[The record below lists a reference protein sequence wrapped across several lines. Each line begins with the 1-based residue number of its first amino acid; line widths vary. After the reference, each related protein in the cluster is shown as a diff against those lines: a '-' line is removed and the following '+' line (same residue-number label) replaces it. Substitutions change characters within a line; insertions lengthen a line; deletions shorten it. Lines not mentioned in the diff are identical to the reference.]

1 MIALDRAA
9 AYTRIREIV
18 DGKAAGDA
26 DKLAGEIME
35 GLTASGW
42 VVLRPA
48 EAPMK
53 RVVLTLMPDG
63 TPYETVEIS
72 GVSWPETR

>member
-9 AYTRIREIV
+9 AYARIREIV

-26 DKLAGEIME
+26 DKLAGDIME
-35 GLTASGW
+35 GLTESGW
-42 VVLRPA
+42 VFLRPA
-48 EAPMK
+48 EAPMR

-63 TPYETVEIS
+63 TPYETIEVA
-72 GVSWPETR
+72 GPVA

>member
-26 DKLAGEIME
+26 DRLAGDIME

-42 VVLRPA
+42 VFLRPA
-48 EAPMK
+48 EAPMR
-53 RVVLTLMPDG
+53 RVVITLMPDG
-63 TPYETVEIS
+63 TPYETIEVA
-72 GVSWPETR
+72 GV

>member
-9 AYTRIREIV
+9 AYARIREPI

-26 DKLAGEIME
+26 DKLAGDIME

-42 VVLRPA
+42 VFLRPA

-53 RVVLTLMPDG
+53 RIVLTPMPDG
-63 TPYETVEIS
+63 TPYETIEL
-72 GVSWPETR
+72 

>member
-9 AYTRIREIV
+9 AYARIREIV

-26 DKLAGEIME
+26 DRLAADIME

-42 VVLRPA
+42 VFLRPA
-48 EAPMK
+48 EAPMR
-53 RVVLTLMPDG
+53 RVVVTLMPDG
-63 TPYETVEIS
+63 TPYETIEVAVE
-72 GVSWPETR
+72 